1 MRDEPDSVDSEAKD
15 VMPIS
20 HRRVLVLMAIL
31 GIAGGIAGAFFVDI
45 RSGAGFLA
53 GTAIAFGSYFWLKHS
68 LNKVF
73 ESTEDG
79 AKPKISAIKYIARY
93 FTLGIVVALVYAT
106 DIVPIISVLLG
117 MAGFGFAVMA
127 DGLIRI
133 FSSFSNRKDF

>member
-1 MRDEPDSVDSEAKD
+1 MRDEPDSVDSEAMD
-15 VMPIS
+15 AMPVS
-20 HRRVLVLMAIL
+20 HGRVLVLMAVL
-31 GIAGGIAGAFFVDI
+31 GVAGGIVGAILVDA
-45 RSGAGFLA
+45 RSGLGFLI

-79 AKPKISAIKYIARY
+79 ARPRISAIKYVARY
-93 FTLGIVVALVYAT
+93 FTLGAIVAVIYITGV
-106 DIVPIISVLLG
+106 VPIIAVLLG